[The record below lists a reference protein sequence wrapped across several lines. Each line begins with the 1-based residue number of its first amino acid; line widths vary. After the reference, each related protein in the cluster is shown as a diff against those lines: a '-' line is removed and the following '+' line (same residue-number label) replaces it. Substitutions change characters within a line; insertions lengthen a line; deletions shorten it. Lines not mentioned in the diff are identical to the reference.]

1 MEPEVIINPGYTVPP
16 TILFLLLTPHRV
28 GGWVG
33 GGVWG
38 GWVGGVGVTG
48 AWEEAQQR
56 VKSNPANPQGL
67 LMAARRYWISWKL
80 RPCLTLLRT
89 SPHCGLRM

>member
-1 MEPEVIINPGYTVPP
+1 
-16 TILFLLLTPHRV
+16 
-28 GGWVG
+28 
-33 GGVWG
+33 
-38 GWVGGVGVTG
+38 VTG

-80 RPCLTLLRT
+80 RPCLTLFRT
-89 SPHCGLRM
+89 SPHCGLKM